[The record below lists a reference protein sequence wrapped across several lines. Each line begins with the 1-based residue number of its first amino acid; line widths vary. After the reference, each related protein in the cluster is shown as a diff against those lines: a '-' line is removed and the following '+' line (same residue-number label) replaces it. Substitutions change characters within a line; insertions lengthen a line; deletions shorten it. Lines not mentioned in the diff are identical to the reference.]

1 MDPEQIFHGIVL
13 SIFPNNAKLCGVGEE
28 GFGFVGLIT
37 LILKLGGVDGL
48 ILATKSVSEANLGR
62 NGGCDIL

>member
-1 MDPEQIFHGIVL
+1 MW
-13 SIFPNNAKLCGVGEE
+13 VGEE

-37 LILKLGGVDGL
+37 LILKLGGIDGL
-48 ILATKSVSEANLGR
+48 ILATKSASEANLGR